1 VTSAPQQSEIVVTVE
16 QSLQEATARAFY
28 DLYVQ
33 SFGDM
38 VTKAAARHLL
48 HEEEFMEEM
57 QDPRIDKY
65 LLSVDAGAPVA
76 MCTLTRHLE
85 AVPWISP
92 QYYRHHYPEFAADN
106 RIFYLGYVLVAPEHR
121 RGRVFLE
128 LGKQLTQAIVDARG
142 MCAYDI
148 CRHNNDQL
156 GIADAIVHLAGE
168 VADFAI
174 SEIDTQTYYAAVPQ
188 GAGFVPEMRRKSD

>member
-1 VTSAPQQSEIVVTVE
+1 MSSAPRQSDLAVTIE
-16 QSLQEATARAFY
+16 QVLDEETARTFY
-28 DLYVQ
+28 ALYVE

-57 QDPRIDKY
+57 ADPRIDKY
-65 LLSVDAGAPVA
+65 LLSVDDGAPVA
-76 MCTLTRHLE
+76 MCTLTRKLE
-85 AVPWISP
+85 AVAWISP
-92 QYYRHHYPEFAADN
+92 QYYRHHYPEFAADD

-121 RGRVFLE
+121 RGRVFVE
-128 LGKQLTQAIVDARG
+128 LGRQLTQTIVDARG

-148 CRHNNDQL
+148 CSHNRDQL

-188 GAGFVPEMRRKSD
+188 GAGFVPEMRRTSE